1 MLYISSSHDV
11 LPGGEGES
19 EEDEEDETV
28 TELKKPNSDEV
39 MGNWGRT
46 GPLIGQWPDWLIV
59 GVCRPQGTASSEVN
73 ATEEMSTLVNYIE
86 PVKFKSFEVA
96 NSKCGW

>member
-1 MLYISSSHDV
+1 MPAWCTLCISCSYDI

-39 MGNWGRT
+39 RASRSGT
-46 GPLIGQWPDWLIV
+46 GTWVSDWLM
-59 GVCRPQGTASSEVN
+59 G
-73 ATEEMSTLVNYIE
+73 
-86 PVKFKSFEVA
+86 
-96 NSKCGW
+96 